1 MKTPFWQVWIADLEG
16 SRAIPVR
23 ERRRVDR
30 ALDRALRALLQ
41 RHRAQFRLVPEV
53 LRGDELQAVL
63 RPEAPALTLLAYL
76 RARFAAEVGRVPA
89 LRAGIGWGGVTRLS
103 PRGAFAS
110 EGEAFH
116 RARAALEQAKRGRS
130 SRLTAWITGD
140 EGFDAVA
147 EAVLRL
153 LDGIQRD
160 WTQPQWEAIAGRL
173 EGKSLEAIA
182 RERRIKF
189 QAVSRRLLIAKWP
202 DVEHAIRFL
211 ERELP
216 RPAPAAA
223 RARQPGVRRPAMES
237 AVSKRRG

>member
-1 MKTPFWQVWIADLEG
+1 MKTPSWQVWIADLEG

-23 ERRRVDR
+23 ERGRVDR
-30 ALDRALRALLQ
+30 ALDRAIRALLQ
-41 RHRAQFRLVPEV
+41 RHRAHFRLVPEV

-63 RPEAPALTLLAYL
+63 RPDAPALTLLAYL

-89 LRAGIGWGGVTRLS
+89 LRAGIGRGGVARLS

-116 RARAALEQAKRGRS
+116 RARAALEQAKQGRS
-130 SRLTAWITGD
+130 GRLTGWVTGD
-140 EGFDAVA
+140 EGFDSVA
-147 EAVLRL
+147 EAMLRL

-173 EGKSLEAIA
+173 EGKSLEGIA

-189 QAVSRRLLIAKWP
+189 QAVSRRLLVAQWP

-211 ERELP
+211 ERELA
-216 RPAPAAA
+216 RPASAPS
-223 RARQPGVRRPAMES
+223 RARPAGVRRRAKDV
-237 AVSKRRG
+237 ADSKRGG